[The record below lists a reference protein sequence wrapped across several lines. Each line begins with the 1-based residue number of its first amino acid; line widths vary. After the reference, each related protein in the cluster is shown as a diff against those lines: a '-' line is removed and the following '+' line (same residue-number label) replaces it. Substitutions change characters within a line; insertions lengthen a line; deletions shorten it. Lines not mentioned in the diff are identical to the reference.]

1 MTLSIDLR
9 SLAHALGGDVSSGQV
24 LAPGPGHSAAD
35 RSMSVRPDSSA
46 PDGFVVHSFSTDDPI
61 ICKDYVRKKLGL
73 APFNQTAA
81 IAQWRLLLRL
91 HQNAG
96 SSQNITTPMPR
107 VSCSIRCCDTSR
119 SIFYSEHPMFSASGS
134 GSLMIAALPI
144 ACPS

>member
-73 APFNQTAA
+73 APFKPNGRDRTVAAAAAPASKRRIVAEYNYTDAAGELLYQVLRIRAEAFSTAST
-81 IAQWRLLLRL
+81 RCFR
-91 HQNAG
+91 
-96 SSQNITTPMPR
+96 R
-107 VSCSIRCCDTSR
+107 VDL
-119 SIFYSEHPMFSASGS
+119 EA
-134 GSLMIAALPI
+134 
-144 ACPS
+144 